1 MSTGTLLLPL
11 LALAGVIGLILL
23 ARRAAVLLPG
33 LIPPAGAAGPLR
45 LEQALALDARRR
57 LLLVRC
63 GPRRLLLLTGGAQDQ
78 VVGWLDP
85 PDSPE
90 PPP

>member
-1 MSTGTLLLPL
+1 MSAGGLLLPL
-11 LALAGVIGLILL
+11 VALVGVLGLILL
-23 ARRAAVLLPG
+23 GRRAAMLLPG
-33 LIPPAGAAGPLR
+33 LIRMQPAQGPLR

-63 GPRRLLLLTGGAQDQ
+63 GHRRVLLLTGPAQDT

-85 PDSPE
+85 ADGPE
-90 PPP
+90 PPT